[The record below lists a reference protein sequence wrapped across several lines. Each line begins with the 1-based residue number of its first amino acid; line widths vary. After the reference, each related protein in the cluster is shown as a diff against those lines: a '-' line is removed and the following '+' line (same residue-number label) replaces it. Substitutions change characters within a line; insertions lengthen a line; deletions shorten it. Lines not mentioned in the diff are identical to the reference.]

1 MKIMTLCNLAIG
13 YHHKSIIEGINLTL
27 AEGAITC
34 LLGANGCGKTTLMK
48 TLLGLLPAIQG
59 DIFLKDKSIK
69 SLKQSDI
76 ARVIAYVPQ
85 AHDTPFTFTVMDM
98 VMMGLTPH
106 IALFSVPKEK
116 ERILALQQLD
126 KLGIKYLAPR
136 LYSTLSGG
144 EKQLVLIARALI
156 QNPLLLIMDEP
167 AASLDFGNQIRL
179 LQQIEQLKT
188 LGITVLMSTHHP
200 QHAAAIADNVIL
212 LDKQQKARQGTS
224 KSMLTLTNLAALY
237 CVDEQSIM
245 AHFQL
250 PSTFTCEGQGLC

>member
-1 MKIMTLCNLAIG
+1 MTIMTLNNVAIG
-13 YHHKSIIEGINLTL
+13 YHNTTIIDGINLSL
-27 AEGAITC
+27 PEKEITC

-48 TLLGLLPAIQG
+48 TLLGLLPAIHGEISLNNQ
-59 DIFLKDKSIK
+59 SIK
-69 SLKQSDI
+69 TLKQRDI

-85 AHDTPFTFTVMDM
+85 AHDTPFTFTVLDM

-106 IALFSVPKEK
+106 ISLFSVPGDSEK
-116 ERILALQQLD
+116 NQALQQLER
-126 KLGIKYLAPR
+126 LNIPHLANR

-156 QNPLLLIMDEP
+156 QKPLLLIMDEP

-179 LQQIEQLKT
+179 LEQIEKLKAH
-188 LGITVLMSTHHP
+188 GMTVLMSTHHP

-212 LDKQQKARQGTS
+212 LDKQQKARQGLS

-237 CVDEQSIM
+237 NVDERSIQ

-250 PSTFTCEGQGLC
+250 PSTFSY

>member
-1 MKIMTLCNLAIG
+1 MTIMTLNNVAIG
-13 YHHKSIIEGINLTL
+13 YHNTTIIDGINLSL
-27 AEGAITC
+27 PEKEITC

-48 TLLGLLPAIQG
+48 TLLGLLPAIHGEILLNNQ
-59 DIFLKDKSIK
+59 SIK
-69 SLKQSDI
+69 TLKQRDI

-85 AHDTPFTFTVMDM
+85 AHDTPFTFTVLDM

-106 IALFSVPKEK
+106 ISLFSVPGDSEK
-116 ERILALQQLD
+116 NQALQQLER
-126 KLGIKYLAPR
+126 LNIPHLATR

-156 QNPLLLIMDEP
+156 QKPLLLIMDEP

-179 LQQIEQLKT
+179 LEQIEKLKAH
-188 LGITVLMSTHHP
+188 GMTVLMSTHHP

-212 LDKQQKARQGTS
+212 LDKQQKARQGLS

-237 CVDEQSIM
+237 NVDERSIQ

-250 PSTFTCEGQGLC
+250 PSTFSY

>member
-1 MKIMTLCNLAIG
+1 MTIMTLNNVAIG
-13 YHHKSIIEGINLTL
+13 YHNTTIIDGINLSL
-27 AEGAITC
+27 PEKEITC

-48 TLLGLLPAIQG
+48 TLLGLLPAIHGEILLNNQ
-59 DIFLKDKSIK
+59 SIK
-69 SLKQSDI
+69 TLKQRDI

-85 AHDTPFTFTVMDM
+85 AHDTPFTFTVLDM

-106 IALFSVPKEK
+106 ISLFSVPGDSEK
-116 ERILALQQLD
+116 NQALQQLER
-126 KLGIKYLAPR
+126 LNIPHLANR

-156 QNPLLLIMDEP
+156 QKTLLLIMDEP

-179 LQQIEQLKT
+179 LEQIEKLKAH
-188 LGITVLMSTHHP
+188 GMTVLMSTHHP

-212 LDKQQKARQGTS
+212 LDKQQKARQGLS

-237 CVDEQSIM
+237 NVDERSIQ

-250 PSTFTCEGQGLC
+250 PSTFSY

>member
-1 MKIMTLCNLAIG
+1 MTIMTLNNVAIG
-13 YHHKSIIEGINLTL
+13 YHNTTIIDGINLSL
-27 AEGAITC
+27 PEKEITC

-48 TLLGLLPAIQG
+48 TLLGLLPAIHGEILLNNQ
-59 DIFLKDKSIK
+59 SIK
-69 SLKQSDI
+69 TLKQRDI
-76 ARVIAYVPQ
+76 AKVIAYVPQ
-85 AHDTPFTFTVMDM
+85 AHDTPFTFTVLDM

-106 IALFSVPKEK
+106 ISLFSVPGDSEK
-116 ERILALQQLD
+116 NQALQQLER
-126 KLGIKYLAPR
+126 LNIPHLATR

-156 QNPLLLIMDEP
+156 QKPLLLIMDEP

-179 LQQIEQLKT
+179 LEQIEKLKAH
-188 LGITVLMSTHHP
+188 GMTVLMSTHHP

-212 LDKQQKARQGTS
+212 LDKQQKARQGLS

-237 CVDEQSIM
+237 NVDERSIQ

-250 PSTFTCEGQGLC
+250 PSTFSY

>member
-1 MKIMTLCNLAIG
+1 MTIMTLNNVAIG
-13 YHHKSIIEGINLTL
+13 YHNTTIIDGINLSL
-27 AEGAITC
+27 PEKEITC

-48 TLLGLLPAIQG
+48 TLLGLLPAIHGEILLNNQ
-59 DIFLKDKSIK
+59 SIK
-69 SLKQSDI
+69 TLKQRDI

-85 AHDTPFTFTVMDM
+85 AHDTPFTFTVLDM

-106 IALFSVPKEK
+106 ISLFSVPGDSEK
-116 ERILALQQLD
+116 NQALQQLER
-126 KLGIKYLAPR
+126 LNIPHLATR

-156 QNPLLLIMDEP
+156 QKPLLLIMDEP

-179 LQQIEQLKT
+179 LEQIEKLKAH
-188 LGITVLMSTHHP
+188 GMTVLMSTHHP

-212 LDKQQKARQGTS
+212 LDKQQKARQGLS

-237 CVDEQSIM
+237 NVDERSIQ

-250 PSTFTCEGQGLC
+250 PSMFSY